1 VGVDEGWNC
10 VLGQNPMKDSA
21 VVEKKGEMQV
31 LVKGSFGLLVKK
43 ERVALL

>member
-1 VGVDEGWNC
+1 MDEGWNC
-10 VLGQNPMKDSA
+10 VLGQSPMKDPA
-21 VVEKKGEMQV
+21 VAEKGEMQV